1 MICDVLLSSLDGGSR
16 SWNFQFQRAF
26 HDCELEDMLALF
38 KLIYSKLPSG
48 VGVDGLSWSLTRSGT
63 FDVCTFYNGLCAS
76 LIICPLEE
84 HLAFKGPYKGF
95 VLFIGSCLGAGSY
108 YQ

>member
-26 HDCELEDMLALF
+26 HDCELEDMLAFF

-63 FDVCTFYNGLCAS
+63 FDVCTFITVSVVLSSFLS
-76 LIICPLEE
+76 LGG
-84 HLAFKGPYKGF
+84 AFG
-95 VLFIGSCLGAGSY
+95 I
-108 YQ
+108 

>member
-63 FDVCTFYNGLCAS
+63 FDVCTFYNGLCGS
-76 LIICPLEE
+76 LIISVPWRSIW
-84 HLAFKGPYKGF
+84 HLKVPIR
-95 VLFIGSCLGAGSY
+95 VLFFL
-108 YQ
+108 